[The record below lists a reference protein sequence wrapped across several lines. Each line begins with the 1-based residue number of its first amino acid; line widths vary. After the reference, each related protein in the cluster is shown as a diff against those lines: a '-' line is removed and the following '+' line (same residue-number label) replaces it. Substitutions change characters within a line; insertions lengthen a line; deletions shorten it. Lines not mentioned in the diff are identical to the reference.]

1 MNEVLEKE
9 DEGHSSDDDNSDES
23 SEYEDYSGK
32 ILYKQ
37 NLINIY
43 VCLISIIILFK
54 LLTRKLVLDLNQFL

>member
-32 ILYKQ
+32 LILY
-37 NLINIY
+37 Y
-43 VCLISIIILFK
+43 SC
-54 LLTRKLVLDLNQFL
+54 